1 MEKIRQVLT
10 VLMLGL
16 SLGVTVGCTSTPEK
30 RGTEEYVDD
39 KVLETRVKAALVKE
53 EGLDASRI
61 KVETYRGVVQLSG
74 FVPDQRMAD
83 RAAAAARRVSGVRE
97 VKNDV
102 RLTPKA

>member
-1 MEKIRQVLT
+1 MEKIRQLLT
-10 VLMLGL
+10 VFMLGL
-16 SLGVTVGCTSTPEK
+16 SLAVTVGCTSTPEK

-74 FVPDQRMAD
+74 FVPDQRMAE
-83 RAAAAARRVSGVRE
+83 RAAAAARRVPGVRE

>member
-1 MEKIRQVLT
+1 MEKIRQIMM

-16 SLGVTVGCTSTPEK
+16 SLAVTVGCTSTPEK

-39 KVLETRVKAALVKE
+39 KVLEARVKAALVKE

-74 FVPDQRMAD
+74 FVPDQKMAE
-83 RAAAAARRVSGVRE
+83 RAVAAARRVPGVRE

>member
-1 MEKIRQVLT
+1 MEKIRQIMM

-16 SLGVTVGCTSTPEK
+16 SLAVTVGCTSTPEK

-39 KVLETRVKAALVKE
+39 KVLEARVKAALVKE

-74 FVPDQRMAD
+74 FVPDQKMAE
-83 RAAAAARRVSGVRE
+83 RAGAAARRVPGVRE